1 MKPIDK
7 YVPEK
12 WVGDTDTIGY
22 IMFIAL
28 YGAPDMYHHD
38 KYGEHVSTWGVIL

>member
-12 WVGDTDTIGY
+12 WVGE
-22 IMFIAL
+22 
-28 YGAPDMYHHD
+28 PDMYHHD
-38 KYGEHVSTWGVIL
+38 KYGEHVSTWDVIL